1 MKDLERLLSD
11 DELHELDEFLA
22 DPALEETSMDVSTL
36 EGFFTALAIGPD
48 TLMPS
53 QWLPWVYDMREGKAE
68 AEFENLE
75 QANRILGL
83 IMRHH
88 NTVIRAFM
96 DDPVAFEPIYWRG
109 TQWGAAE
116 WCEGFLLGMRFSHEA
131 WSLLMVGQPKLF
143 TPFFRLGTDEGI
155 ELIKTDRDAERWMN
169 AVAPALAEIHAYWK
183 AHRDARPTGLVGDD
197 FRLGSQ
203 RAPVTREAPK
213 VGCNDP
219 CPCGGGRKFKKC
231 CGAAGPAIH

>member
-1 MKDLERLLSD
+1 MKDLERPLSD
-11 DELHELDEFLA
+11 SELNELDDFLA
-22 DPALEETSMDVSTL
+22 DPTLEETSMDVSTL
-36 EGFFTALAIGPD
+36 EGFLTALAIGPD

-53 QWLPWVYDMREGKAE
+53 QWLPWVYDMHEGKAE

-96 DDPVAFEPIYWRG
+96 SDPASFEPIYWRG
-109 TQWGAAE
+109 AQWGAAE
-116 WCEGFLLGMRFSHEA
+116 WCEGFLLGTQFSREA
-131 WSLLMVGQPKLF
+131 WGLLMAGQPKLF

-169 AVAPALAEIHAYWK
+169 AVAPVLVEIHAYWK
-183 AHRDARPTGLVGDD
+183 THRDARPAGLVGDD
-197 FRLGSQ
+197 FRLGGQ
-203 RAPVTREAPK
+203 RAPALREAPK
-213 VGCNDP
+213 VGRNDP
-219 CPCGGGRKFKKC
+219 CPCGSGKKFKKC
-231 CGAAGPAIH
+231 CGAVGPIIH